1 MGLINGKIIA
11 RVWPPS
17 KAEWVRNPLQPA
29 QLEGSI

>member
-17 KAEWVRNPLQPA
+17 KMQWVRNTLQPA
-29 QLEGSI
+29 QLED